1 MNRFLEVGWCLIWIT
16 LTFIIISIFK
26 EIVDFLLVIK
36 KIITEYFVESN
47 IEKKN
52 SYEFDDDKI

>member
-16 LTFIIISIFK
+16 LIFIIISIFK